1 MSLKPGA
8 LFVEGVIASAA
19 DLDATH
25 SVISALRINEHL
37 SEITGPTFEISS
49 HG

>member
-8 LFVEGVIASAA
+8 LFVESVIASAA

-25 SVISALRINEHL
+25 RMIYAHRINEHL
-37 SEITGPTFEISS
+37 SEIKGPAFGISS
-49 HG
+49 HV